1 MSINKCQHLCT
12 IFSNFFRLS
21 FFAVGDFAAM
31 FDKSPQFQY
40 EDIQLIQVR
49 AFPVAHAIP

>member
-1 MSINKCQHLCT
+1 
-12 IFSNFFRLS
+12 
-21 FFAVGDFAAM
+21 M

-49 AFPVAHAIP
+49 AFPVAHAIPWKPSIYKIQERENPA